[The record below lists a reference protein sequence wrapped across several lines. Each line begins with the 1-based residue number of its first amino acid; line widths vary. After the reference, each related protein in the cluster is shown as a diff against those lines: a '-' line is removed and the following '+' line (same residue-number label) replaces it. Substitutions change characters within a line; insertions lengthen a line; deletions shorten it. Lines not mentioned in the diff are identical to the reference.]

1 MNPPK
6 LRWVAFGAAVTFLIA
21 VLLTSF
27 FKELEKIDVLASAL
41 DKRMEEL
48 VAEERRTQKLKQDI
62 RYYSTPEGIERLA
75 VEQFNLVRSG
85 DRIYKIE
92 VTPQRRARCIIQNC
106 VSLPLPQRR
115 GQSPE
120 GGGEVRAVLRNGSN
134 IQG

>member
-27 FKELEKIDVLASAL
+27 FKELEKIDVIASAL
-41 DKRMEEL
+41 VKRMEEL

-62 RYYSTPEGIERLA
+62 RYYITPEGFERLA
-75 VEQFNLVRSG
+75 VEHFNLVRSG

-92 VTPQRRARCIIQNC
+92 VTSQDKLQ
-106 VSLPLPQRR
+106 
-115 GQSPE
+115 
-120 GGGEVRAVLRNGSN
+120 
-134 IQG
+134 